1 MLFICAMIAIF
12 SGANSGKVHRVQGIG
27 SVTDPLSDL
36 IL

>member
-1 MLFICAMIAIF
+1 MLFIRAMIAIF
-12 SGANSGKVHRVQGIG
+12 SGANSGKVRRVQGIG